1 MNLEQ
6 QRQIH
11 FECDSLIQQATS
23 LLLQTT
29 KQNQLYTESLVK
41 EILLLHQY
49 KSKQLL
55 SLYQQSDKDSIGSV
69 DAFYA
74 LLKDH
79 TIQPSFSLP
88 EPMTLSFELDSI
100 FSGEESLGKFL
111 DLVLHYNRFLNLK
124 DVKKISYLAY
134 VQVFSDASRIPI
146 ETRKTTE
153 YKAYIH
159 DLRSYLESFIVRSKP
174 LFNIEE
180 ALHKIQNQFEKKWQ
194 RKQFPDW
201 FLKNTG
207 PLFCEACQKEFKN
220 EAVFEAHKTGKKHL
234 KAVEN
239 MNQQNNPIE
248 KFKDIVLVEFS
259 IHEFK
264 KILNVI
270 VDDTL
275 AHIERKQTLTDR
287 ERVFLFLNF

>member
-1 MNLEQ
+1 
-6 QRQIH
+6 
-11 FECDSLIQQATS
+11 
-23 LLLQTT
+23 
-29 KQNQLYTESLVK
+29 
-41 EILLLHQY
+41 
-49 KSKQLL
+49 
-55 SLYQQSDKDSIGSV
+55 
-69 DAFYA
+69 
-74 LLKDH
+74 
-79 TIQPSFSLP
+79 
-88 EPMTLSFELDSI
+88 
-100 FSGEESLGKFL
+100 
-111 DLVLHYNRFLNLK
+111 
-124 DVKKISYLAY
+124 LAY